1 MLLGQRVGTRAGEG
15 QKFIFDPA
23 SKKFRSLLKAAL
35 QCELAKFGECLGLS
49 SARVEDLMSAA
60 EGDREKQIDY
70 VLLAWVELRGEGAT
84 LDGALRA
91 LYSADDTQ
99 SLEIMARELND
110 SGATL
115 QRDVMIPK
123 KPSYADSV
131 VVPSPPTQTHFL
143 TEKGEMKLSE
153 TFAGMTVVPTTSTKR
168 LMSESDVGTPVE
180 LPPAV
185 SLQAPLEESATLAK
199 KMVHPLEPSSA
210 KAEGDTKSA
219 EAQVHM
225 EESSWLGDAVETTTT
240 AISSFPAPQMV
251 TAVKAF
257 DEGHRAHVS

>member
-1 MLLGQRVGTRAGEG
+1 MACGSQDKPPFDQLVASLSPMLLGQRVGTRAGEG

-110 SGATL
+110 SGIEQQVFFCVCYNPNLSDYFLLKRDTASLCYPRIYSLATYSIII
-115 QRDVMIPK
+115 V
-123 KPSYADSV
+123 
-131 VVPSPPTQTHFL
+131 
-143 TEKGEMKLSE
+143 
-153 TFAGMTVVPTTSTKR
+153 
-168 LMSESDVGTPVE
+168 
-180 LPPAV
+180 
-185 SLQAPLEESATLAK
+185 
-199 KMVHPLEPSSA
+199 
-210 KAEGDTKSA
+210 
-219 EAQVHM
+219 
-225 EESSWLGDAVETTTT
+225 
-240 AISSFPAPQMV
+240 
-251 TAVKAF
+251 
-257 DEGHRAHVS
+257 